1 VLAFGGGEQLGTEG
15 QTTEESGAKNYAGKN
30 LANDFGL
37 AHFDKQPTE
46 KLGKANQQ
54 QKNEKNGSQISVRH
68 VSPQRL
74 TMRGGAEVLP
84 AKRPGGRPLL
94 IPLSQLPDYNRTG
107 AYSTPMPTSK
117 SAADSRKKVTLISPA
132 EDELTRLTLKACLIT
147 RDTLFNVRELLSKPS
162 RMAFLT
168 VRDCEKEL
176 DQIERYIDENLPAAI
191 TQVNEHKARQL
202 LACLKFITDLE
213 RIGDLVLGVAQRVQ
227 ARSEAMARADAD
239 ELAAMAGVVHDMIEQ
254 IHRGFKT
261 LDVDCAR
268 TVMRTDAEV
277 DSICQALF
285 TRHLAGS
292 NMKTKLVN
300 FDVLQ
305 MTQAFE
311 RAGDHAK
318 NLAEEL
324 VSLIEGH
331 TARHP
336 PKRVPNA

>member
-1 VLAFGGGEQLGTEG
+1 
-15 QTTEESGAKNYAGKN
+15 
-30 LANDFGL
+30 
-37 AHFDKQPTE
+37 
-46 KLGKANQQ
+46 
-54 QKNEKNGSQISVRH
+54 
-68 VSPQRL
+68 
-74 TMRGGAEVLP
+74 
-84 AKRPGGRPLL
+84 
-94 IPLSQLPDYNRTG
+94 
-107 AYSTPMPTSK
+107 
-117 SAADSRKKVTLISPA
+117 
-132 EDELTRLTLKACLIT
+132 LTRLTLKACLIT
-147 RDTLFNVRELLSKPS
+147 RDTLLNVRELLGRPS

-191 TQVNEHKARQL
+191 TQVTESTARQL

-227 ARSEAMARADAD
+227 ARTTPLARADAD
-239 ELAAMAGVVHDMIEQ
+239 ALTEMAIALHDMIGL
-254 IHRGFKT
+254 IHEGFT
-261 LDVDCAR
+261 GLDVECAR
-268 TVMRTDAEV
+268 RVLKADAEV
-277 DSICQALF
+277 DRICQALF

-292 NMKTKLVN
+292 DNRTKLVN

-336 PKRVPNA
+336 PKRIPTA